1 MPGFIESTAPAAV
14 CVSDGRQVRNA
25 ATRVWAGCADPSPA
39 GTAEAHKAAKSV
51 TGATGKV
58 LSAGVFSS
66 DSVHRCLANALP
78 AQLRAALRPR
88 FERYYCA
95 GAYFHNDAHY
105 SGVLFGAWCILGPE
119 REVVFP
125 RLSIR
130 TPAGPSNL
138 VVFDPFEPHAV
149 LRPGERHYA
158 HERYETDAM
167 SEFIG
172 FELELLVPVRRLFG
186 IAEPVADA
194 MELSSRVRIN
204 AQTGATTIA

>member
-1 MPGFIESTAPAAV
+1 M
-14 CVSDGRQVRNA
+14 
-25 ATRVWAGCADPSPA
+25 
-39 GTAEAHKAAKSV
+39 
-51 TGATGKV
+51 TGASGKV
-58 LSAGVFSS
+58 LSAGAFSS
-66 DSVHRCLANALP
+66 DIERRCLADALP
-78 AQLRAALRPR
+78 VQLRAALRPR
-88 FERYYCA
+88 FEWYCCA

-105 SGVLFGAWCILGPE
+105 SNVLFGAWCMQGPK

-130 TPAGPSNL
+130 TPAGPGNL

-149 LRPGERHYA
+149 LRLGDRHYE

-167 SEFIG
+167 SVFIG
-172 FELELLVPVRRLFG
+172 FELELSIPVRRLFG
-186 IAEPVADA
+186 IAEPVAGA